1 MAMVKAMSWPPA
13 HILQLILGAGLL
25 TMESPDGQQCLNQ
38 EEITVSVSN
47 AETTLPSDV
56 MRQEVPA

>member
-1 MAMVKAMSWPPA
+1 MVMVKAMSWPPA
-13 HILQLILGAGLL
+13 HISQLILVAGLL
-25 TMESPDGQQCLNQ
+25 TMESPDGQHRNQ
-38 EEITVSVSN
+38 EITVSVSN